1 MHTGSTQQHE
11 KSAFVPSVYAIDFGT
26 TNSLLAAANATS
38 IHPPVVLDSSGKD
51 PTILRSV
58 LYFPDAQHCFYGS
71 QAISEYVA
79 RGMQGR
85 LIRSIKK
92 HLPSRSFIGTF
103 IEERPMNLEDLIG
116 AFLGEMRARANRHFD
131 TDVTAVVLGRP
142 ARFSAD
148 DAEDSH
154 AQYRLERA
162 ARIAGFREVSFC
174 PEPIAAAREFRA
186 TLRDDKI
193 VLVGDFGGGT
203 SDFTVLRMHNAA
215 FQASDVLAIGG
226 VSIAGDAF
234 DASLMRHQVGKHF
247 GTEVTYRVPFGNNV
261 LKMPPALMEK
271 ICSPADASL
280 LNQQDAMTFLRNVK
294 QWSLG
299 VDDERCMDQLL
310 TFVEDRLGFQVFE
323 AIETCKRAL
332 SAQPLARFAFSYPTI
347 EIEHPITRADF
358 EQGSARATQA
368 IVAELQA
375 TLQRAG
381 ITAGA
386 VDIVCCTGGTASLPA
401 IDAALAEL
409 FGRDKL
415 SQFQHFHSVIHGLAE
430 HARSLLS

>member
-1 MHTGSTQQHE
+1 MQTGVAPS
-11 KSAFVPSVYAIDFGT
+11 FVPSVYAIDFGT
-26 TNSLLAAANATS
+26 TNSLLAAANETS
-38 IHPPVVLDSSGKD
+38 VHPPVAIDPSGKD
-51 PTILRSV
+51 PSILRSV
-58 LYFPDAQHCFYGS
+58 LYFPDAQRCYYGAE
-71 QAISEYVA
+71 AISEYVA

-85 LIRSIKK
+85 LIRSVKK

-116 AFLGEMRARANRHFD
+116 AFLGEMRARANRHFGV
-131 TDVTAVVLGRP
+131 DVTTVVLGRP

-148 DAEDSH
+148 DAADSH

-162 ARIAGFREVSFC
+162 ARIGGFREVSFC

-234 DASLMRHQVGKHF
+234 DASLMRHQVGQHF

-299 VDDERCMDQLL
+299 EDDQRCMEQLL
-310 TFVEDRLGFQVFE
+310 TLVEDRLGFQVFE

-332 SAQPLARFAFSYPTI
+332 SEHTRADFEFSYPTI
-347 EIEHPITRADF
+347 EIEHAIDRADF

-368 IVAELQA
+368 IVAELEA
-375 TLQRAG
+375 TLRRAG
-381 ITAGA
+381 IAAAA
-386 VDIVCCTGGTASLPA
+386 VDIVCCTGGTAKLPA
-401 IDAALAEL
+401 IDAALTQL

-415 SQFQHFHSVIHGLAE
+415 AQFQHFHSVIHGLAE
-430 HARSLLS
+430 HARSLLAG